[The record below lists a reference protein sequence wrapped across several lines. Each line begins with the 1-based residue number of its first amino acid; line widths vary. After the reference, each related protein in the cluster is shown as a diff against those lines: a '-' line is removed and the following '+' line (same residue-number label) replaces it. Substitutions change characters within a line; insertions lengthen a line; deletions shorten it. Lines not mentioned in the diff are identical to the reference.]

1 MKHLKLTSFALLV
14 FTLFSCSNDDNPA
27 PVNEEEVI
35 TTIKVTLVNGG
46 NTITLQSQ
54 DLDGDG
60 PNAPIVTVSGDLA
73 ASTTYLGSV
82 KFLNELEN
90 PAEDITAEVEEEG
103 VDHQLF
109 FDLTNSLGTITY
121 DDVDDNGNP
130 IGLEFTLVT
139 GSAGSGTLTITLRHK
154 PNKEA
159 SGVSD
164 GDITNA
170 GGSTDAQVTFNVTI
184 Q

>member
-121 DDVDDNGNP
+121 NDVDDNGNP

-139 GSAGSGTLTITLRHK
+139 GSAGSGTLTVTLRHE

-170 GGSTDAQVTFNVTI
+170 GGSTDAQVTFNLTI

>member
-103 VDHQLF
+103 VDHELF
-109 FDLTNSLGTITY
+109 FVLTN
-121 DDVDDNGNP
+121 
-130 IGLEFTLVT
+130 
-139 GSAGSGTLTITLRHK
+139 
-154 PNKEA
+154 
-159 SGVSD
+159 
-164 GDITNA
+164 
-170 GGSTDAQVTFNVTI
+170 
-184 Q
+184 

>member
-60 PNAPIVTVSGDLA
+60 PNAPVVTVSGDLA

-90 PAEDITAEVEEEG
+90 PAENITAEVEEEG
-103 VDHQLF
+103 VDHQIF
-109 FDLTNSLGTITY
+109 YQLTNSLGTITY

-139 GSAGSGTLTITLRHK
+139 GSAGSGILTLTLRHE